1 MTGYLTPIASAIF
14 VVLGDLPGCV
24 WGVKKDPKT
33 GKPSKAPSHPHTRGP
48 LSSNKPDTWPTLA
61 EAWQAYCDHPQGLA
75 GVGVLIVPGWIG
87 IDIDGAFL
95 ASGELKAGAAAI
107 VNANPEAYWETSP
120 SGDGVRGFARGKLDG
135 DFTSRTATGE
145 DRETFG
151 LEVYGGSAGRY
162 LTVTGHRLATSRAE
176 PETVTPEGLATLATF
191 RKRPKTESA
200 PQSLPVEDP
209 DRSIYDLSEGP
220 ELSTDDLC
228 DLAPYVRDFLT
239 TGATD
244 DRSGSVREVARA
256 LRWAGLSGPQ
266 VLTWLQACPTTWQVA
281 LDHRRGDDAAALE
294 YLQNHHVVPAVAEDW
309 TPAAVVALFEVLAPE
324 LAPEGLLIYAS
335 MRDVDTNPPPPRRW
349 AWTGYATRGAVTGL
363 FALGGVGKSM
373 LCQQAATAV
382 ANGVPLLGIPT
393 ERGPALALFA
403 EDDPDELRRRQSG
416 IFRTLGVEPQ
426 TGAAGLYIAARAG
439 QQNTLVTF
447 NSDNLPRPTPLF
459 KALQAEARKV
469 RPVLIVL
476 DNIAQMFTGNE
487 NDRAQVTA
495 FCNMLTG
502 LALDVDAAILLV
514 GHTAKGEGSQFSGS
528 TAWDAAVR
536 ARLFLSRG
544 DDGVLTLAKVKS
556 NYAALD
562 SIEMVRADTG
572 GLVLHRAGDVAQ
584 AAFPQLRHELLQ
596 AVREQNAL
604 QIASSNTPTARN
616 YLLTLMGVPRAKRA
630 PYADALRRLIVAG
643 EVIPNIELG
652 WKKPDRHKAV
662 GLAIAPGVVL
672 DTPVAPE
679 VSLAFDDGEELT

>member
-1 MTGYLTPIASAIF
+1 MTGYLTPIESAIPAA
-14 VVLGDLPGCV
+14 LDHLPGCV
-24 WGVKKDPKT
+24 WGTETDPKS
-33 GKPSKAPSHPHTRGP
+33 GKPAKRPAHPRTRRP
-48 LSSNKPDTWPTLA
+48 LSTNAPGTWPAFA
-61 EAWQAYCDHPQGLA
+61 EARQAYRDHPQGAA
-75 GVGVLIVPGWIG
+75 GLGVLMGAGMIG
-87 IDIDGAFL
+87 VDIDGAFL

-107 VNANPEAYWETSP
+107 INANPEGYWETSP
-120 SGDGVRGFARGKLDG
+120 SGRGVRGFVRGKLPG
-135 DFTSRTATGE
+135 DFTNRKATGN
-145 DRETFG
+145 DGETFG
-151 LEVYGGSAGRY
+151 LEVYGGSAGRF
-162 LTVTGHRLATSRAE
+162 LTVTGQRLATSRAE

-191 RKRPKTESA
+191 RKQPKTESA
-200 PQSLPVEDP
+200 PLPIEAP
-209 DRSIYDLSEGP
+209 DRSIDDLSEGP
-220 ELSTDDLC
+220 ELSADDLC
-228 DLAPYVRDFLT
+228 ELAPYVRDFLT

-309 TPAAVVALFEVLAPE
+309 TPATVVALFEVLAPE

-335 MRDVDTNPPPPRRW
+335 MCDVDTNPPPPRRW

-439 QQNTLVTF
+439 QQNALVTF

-495 FCNMLTG
+495 FCNLLTG

-544 DDGVLTLAKVKS
+544 DDGVLTLAKAKS

-562 SIEMVRADTG
+562 SLEMVRADTG
-572 GLVLHRAGDVAQ
+572 GFVLHRAGDVAQ
-584 AAFPQLRHELLQ
+584 AAFPQLRRELLQ
-596 AVREQNAL
+596 AVHDQNAL
-604 QIASSNTPTARN
+604 QVASSNTPTARN

-643 EVIPNIELG
+643 EVTPNTELG
-652 WKKPDRHKAV
+652 WKKPDRHKAT
-662 GLAIAPGVVL
+662 GLAIAPGVAL
-672 DTPVAPE
+672 DTPATPE